1 MDNGLLVNSSLSSK
15 AGTGALSSARSN
27 HSSPTASTVPSMPL
41 QGCRSPT
48 PHGLRT
54 ARTEAYSTGIFLLTQ
69 ETHKGA
75 RDAHVQATCRQ
86 SMWFIGLMRLRRRV
100 PGHALLQRTAYAS
113 PSCGY

>member
-1 MDNGLLVNSSLSSK
+1 MDNGLLVNSSLSSN
-15 AGTGALSSARSN
+15 AGIGALSSARSN

-41 QGCRSPT
+41 QGCRLPT

-86 SMWFIGLMRLRRRV
+86 SMWFIGLSEAKASRSGTRLIAKNSLR
-100 PGHALLQRTAYAS
+100 
-113 PSCGY
+113 